1 MPYIVK
7 DKIAIVTG
15 SAQGIGKEFAKR
27 LLNNGGRV
35 CLSDTNTQIGDETL
49 EELIDIHGKYA
60 VTFKRYTQVVFTRR
74 IYRKETLKVKQKAHD
89 LCVDETY

>member
-7 DKIAIVTG
+7 NKIAIVTG

-27 LLNNGGRV
+27 LLNNGARV

-49 EELIDIHGKYA
+49 EELIDIHGKSA
-60 VTFKRYTQVVFTRR
+60 VTFKRYT
-74 IYRKETLKVKQKAHD
+74 
-89 LCVDETY
+89 